1 MTREEAIR
9 LLGFLGENWH
19 GLYLQALDMAIAAL
33 RYDGPKYVLLSTP
46 PADAQTIDT
55 GVPFTNADHIRSMT
69 DEELATLLSEVE
81 YRRSIG
87 GGGAIWFDDEGA
99 LMWLKQPYKEDT

>member
-1 MTREEAIR
+1 
-9 LLGFLGENWH
+9 
-19 GLYLQALDMAIAAL
+19 MAIAAL

-69 DEELATLLSEVE
+69 DEELAKFSA
-81 YRRSIG
+81 YQMSRRDCWG
-87 GGGAIWFDDEGA
+87 CTWFWPCDYEKETCTKFFLD
-99 LMWLKQPYKEDT
+99 WLKQPYKEDT